1 MALLK
6 ATEIAQPYLDQ
17 VRERVQALGGTVRL
31 VGILGTDARPSLAYS
46 SYAAKGCA
54 QVGID
59 YQVRHCQAE
68 QVSAEVFRANRDP
81 DVHGVI
87 VYYPIFGGARDRS
100 LQNEVAPEKDV
111 EGLHGSWTQRLY
123 HDVRVIDEAGRKKSI
138 LPCTPLGIVKAL
150 ESLHVYDLAKGPR
163 RHAEG
168 LVATIFNRSEVVGR
182 PLAALMAHDG
192 ARVYS
197 FDIDGVVRY
206 ERGEI
211 EPSAISRAEALAQSD
226 VVVTGVPSRDF
237 PLVEARELKDGV
249 TCINVSYVKNMADDV
264 VDKAKHTLL
273 RVGPITI
280 AMLLRNTVRLYR
292 NFHQG
297 DGGSS
302 IEELEPF

>member
-1 MALLK
+1 VGLLK
-6 ATEIAQPYLDQ
+6 ATAIAQPFLDE
-17 VRERVQALGGTVRL
+17 VREQVERLGGPIRL
-31 VGILGTDARPSLAYS
+31 LGILGTDQRPSHTYS

-54 QVGID
+54 KVGIE
-59 YQVRHCQAE
+59 YLVRECRPE
-68 QVSAEVFRANRDP
+68 QVSAEVFKANRDP

-123 HDVRVIDEAGRKKSI
+123 HDVREVGRAGKKAI

-150 ESLHVYDLAKGPR
+150 EQIGVYDVAKGP
-163 RHAEG
+163 HHQAEH
-168 LVATIFNRSEVVGR
+168 LVATVFNRSEVVGR
-182 PLAALMAHDG
+182 PLAALLAHDG

-197 FDIDGVVRY
+197 FDINDVVRY
-206 ERGEI
+206 ERDEVERIEI
-211 EPSAISRAEALAQSD
+211 TRAEALAQSD
-226 VVVTGVPSRDF
+226 VVITGVPHRDF
-237 PLVEARELKDGV
+237 PLVHAAEIKPGA
-249 TCINVSYVKNMADDV
+249 TCVNFSYVKNMADDV
-264 VDKAKHTLL
+264 VEKAGHTLL

-297 DGGSS
+297 DGSSS
-302 IEELEPF
+302 IEELPPL